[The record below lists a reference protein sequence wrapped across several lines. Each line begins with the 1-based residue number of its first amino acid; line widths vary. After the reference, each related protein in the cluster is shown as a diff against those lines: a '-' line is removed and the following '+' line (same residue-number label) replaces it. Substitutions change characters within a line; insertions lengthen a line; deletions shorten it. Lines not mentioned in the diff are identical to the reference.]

1 MNRMPS
7 RALRA
12 LLVGGLVSLVPAGPA
27 LAVDFAATPIATL
40 TNLPDSTV
48 VGDFDADGR
57 LDLAVASSS
66 DGINPLTVHL
76 RMPGGG
82 YAPHPIDTG
91 GKTIDE
97 LVAADLDGDGD
108 ADLASADRWD
118 GTVSVHLSN
127 RDGTFGSSVA

>member
-12 LLVGGLVSLVPAGPA
+12 LLVGAFASLVPAAPA

-40 TNLPDSTV
+40 TNLPDATV
-48 VGDFDADGR
+48 VGDFDANGR
-57 LDLAVASSS
+57 VDLAVASSS
-66 DGINPLTVHL
+66 DGINPLTVH
-76 RMPGGG
+76 RRTPGGS
-82 YAPHPIDTG
+82 YEPQPIDTG

-108 ADLASADRWD
+108 VDLASADRWD
-118 GTVSVHLSN
+118 GTMIVHVSN
-127 RDGTFGSSVA
+127 RDGTF